1 MTEVIDVGKSYSAA
15 YPFIR
20 EVYSYWVDSGD
31 TGLIADGKN
40 VNELC
45 WKPGVKYEMIGP
57 YAEDG
62 TAVANGMGSVTYHV
76 VSICP
81 LPRPYPARVFY
92 TRQWTSPDG
101 RVFGK
106 KKLRVITLVSFRNL
120 IKGFRY
126 HVEVVIDLSED
137 EKKALAA

>member
-1 MTEVIDVGKSYSAA
+1 MTEVIEVGKSYYAA

-20 EVYSYWVDSGD
+20 EVYSYLMDIGG
-31 TGLIADGKN
+31 TGQN
-40 VNELC
+40 VNQLC
-45 WKPGVKYEMIGP
+45 WKPGVKYELIGP

-106 KKLRVITLVSFRNL
+106 KNLRIITLVSFRSL

-126 HVEVVIDLSED
+126 HVEAIIDLTED